1 MCLQHSLLIHHNS
14 YLCSTASC
22 GPQLSMLTQHP
33 LVHTVPWV
41 SSVGLS
47 LEGLCNGGSLY
58 SCSGSL
64 RMISATGG
72 RGECKNAC
80 FPNTRAWGPH
90 FLLDRAAHR
99 APRPASTGWS
109 RTCGSTRRHSYPRA
123 GRLVADCR
131 RCLST
136 DLGSRSPTI
145 ACPPRA
151 ANCRR
156 ASCVRPGS
164 TRGVSESDIR
174 GTSSHHLRV
183 EREGV
188 DGANTFIIAR
198 GLDAGVDLYSAVLSS
213 RHSVENPEG
222 CMALDSESSHGAC
235 FCTRKH
241 ATSTHSAWAFSL
253 AVMYRSFPE
262 VDNEREVPKV
272 SFKHAFIDEGTSSIN
287 CTSSDARF

>member
-1 MCLQHSLLIHHNS
+1 MLHSLVWPAALHAH
-14 YLCSTASC
+14 STS
-22 GPQLSMLTQHP
+22 
-33 LVHTVPWV
+33 
-41 SSVGLS
+41 
-47 LEGLCNGGSLY
+47 
-58 SCSGSL
+58 SGSHRAL
-64 RMISATGG
+64 GLVCRSLAGRLMQWRFSLLMLWEPPDDISDRGQRRMQKRLLSEYTSLGAP
-72 RGECKNAC
+72 
-80 FPNTRAWGPH
+80 FP
-90 FLLDRAAHR
+90 LDRAAHR

-174 GTSSHHLRV
+174 RTSSHHLRV

-222 CMALDSESSHGAC
+222 SMALDSESSHGAC

>member
-1 MCLQHSLLIHHNS
+1 MCLQHSFLIHHNS
-14 YLCSTASC
+14 YLCSTDSC
-22 GPQLSMLTQHP
+22 GPQLSMLAQHP
-33 LVHTVPWV
+33 LVHAVPWV

-99 APRPASTGWS
+99 APMPASTGWS

-145 ACPPRA
+145 ACSPRA
-151 ANCRR
+151 ANYRR
-156 ASCVRPGS
+156 PSCVRPGFPVTRS
-164 TRGVSESDIR
+164 NRGVSESDIR
-174 GTSSHHLRV
+174 RTSSHHLRV
-183 EREGV
+183 EREGA

-241 ATSTHSAWAFSL
+241 ATSTHSAWPYHL
-253 AVMYRSFPE
+253 L
-262 VDNEREVPKV
+262 
-272 SFKHAFIDEGTSSIN
+272 
-287 CTSSDARF
+287 